1 MIIYKTTN
9 LVNGKIYIG
18 QSINDD
24 DHNYIGS
31 GTYIKKAIKKYGKDN
46 FKKEIIERC
55 DSKENLNNRE
65 LFWIRHYGTTNR
77 NVGYNV
83 ATWSDGLFSIES
95 RERQKSFL
103 GRKHSTKTK
112 EKIRMALTGK
122 PKTQRHIESMRSRV
136 YDKSF
141 MWSDEYRSK
150 MSIAVSGE
158 NNGMYGKRHSTD
170 AKMKIS
176 KRLTGKTAW
185 NKGIEKPNYFK
196 TRLENAVRMIIDT
209 YKLTTN
215 DFLKAPDVF
224 IQKAKND
231 GVIWKNLGISSST
244 IIDYGIE
251 IK

>member
-18 QSINDD
+18 QSINDED
-24 DHNYIGS
+24 DNYIGS

-55 DSKENLNNRE
+55 DNKENLNELE
-65 LFWIRHYGTTNR
+65 LFWINHYDATNR
-77 NVGYNV
+77 NIGYNV
-83 ATWSDGLFSIES
+83 ATWTDGLFSRES

-103 GRKHSTKTK
+103 GRKHSSESK
-112 EKIRMALTGK
+112 EKIRKALVGK
-122 PKTQRHIESMRSRV
+122 PKTQKHIESMRSRI

-141 MWSDEYRSK
+141 MQSEEYRSK
-150 MSIAVSGE
+150 MSIAVSGK
-158 NNGMYGKRHSTD
+158 NNGMYGKKHSTD
-170 AKMKIS
+170 TKVKIS
-176 KRLTGKTAW
+176 KGLNGKTPW
-185 NKGIEKPNYFK
+185 NRGIEKPNYFK
-196 TRLENAVRMIIDT
+196 TRLEKAVRTIIDT

-215 DFLKAPDVF
+215 DFLKSPDVF
-224 IQKAKND
+224 IQMAKND